1 MTFASI
7 SAGTSHFVDANV
19 FIHHFGWDPLLQAPC
34 QELLER
40 IARQEL
46 TGYTTTNTVTEMAY
60 RLMTLEAINVNGL
73 PANGIA
79 QR

>member
-1 MTFASI
+1 MTFANIPPGI
-7 SAGTSHFVDANV
+7 SLFVDANV

-46 TGYTTTNTVTEMAY
+46 TGFTTVNTVTE
-60 RLMTLEAINVNGL
+60 
-73 PANGIA
+73 
-79 QR
+79 